1 MSTRRLKLVFVLL
14 LTLPACGG
22 TDGPSELGEGLSEET
37 PTVLR
42 ETPDFISDSKLDT
55 FLRVDWA
62 DDVTMVDRQ
71 AMGALTNFDWQRQT
85 YTFDR
90 NALNRAG
97 VQLKSGQVLL
107 MAGLALRRIKS
118 VNQNGG
124 TVTVTTGPATLEDAI
139 SDGEIGL
146 DYETEYTP
154 EMFKYSTMEFRQA
167 TVKDGMLTV
176 GQPLEIDAGSV
187 SVEIN
192 QGMASYEV
200 TAGKYTY
207 TMDFS
212 LEGDRFQTAFN
223 IVKESD
229 NGPTIRYGVS
239 GHIDAPRHRMR
250 ASYSDGKISN
260 YSYQTEGLSGE
271 LTLSIAA
278 AGSGSDS
285 VSFPLPSPLFKY
297 PILIGGVLPATI
309 EVGALVAIQAT
320 VPQNVSASVQIENTY
335 RFDSDIGFQLQDR
348 SITPAA
354 QLGPIQAKDGMV
366 DLASKF
372 VPVTAAMSLGFPRI
386 GISIL
391 NGTLAGRLQTVFTL
405 EGTLTFGPV
414 CQSARISL
422 LGEGAYDMTLFGGI
436 PVSSGKTQ
444 FFDEVEREL
453 QDSCES

>member
-1 MSTRRLKLVFVLL
+1 MLL
-14 LTLPACGG
+14 LAACGG
-22 TDGPSELGEGLSEET
+22 TDGPGDPGEGLTDER
-37 PTVLR
+37 PTVLS
-42 ETPDFISDSKLDT
+42 ETPDFISDAKLDT
-55 FLRVDWA
+55 FLRVEWA
-62 DDVTMVDRQ
+62 DDVTVVDRQ
-71 AMGALTNFDWQRQT
+71 AMSALQGFDWDRQT

-90 NALNRAG
+90 GALNNAG
-97 VQLKSGQVLL
+97 VQLRSGKVLL
-107 MAGLALRRIKS
+107 MAGLALRRIRS
-118 VNQNGG
+118 VNRGGG

-139 SDGEIGL
+139 KEGDIGL

-167 TVKDGMLTV
+167 TMKNGMLTI

-187 SVEIN
+187 NVEIN

-200 TAGKYTY
+200 TAGDYTY

-223 IVKESD
+223 IVKENE

-239 GHIDAPRHRMR
+239 GHVDAPKHRMR
-250 ASYSDGKISN
+250 ASYADGELSD
-260 YSYQTEGLSGE
+260 YSYRTEGLSGE
-271 LTLSIAA
+271 LTLSITA
-278 AGSGSDS
+278 AGSGPDS

-320 VPQNVSASVQIENTY
+320 VPQNVSASVQMENTY
-335 RFDSDIGFQLQDR
+335 RFDSDIGFQLKDR
-348 SITPAA
+348 TITPAA
-354 QLGPIQAKDGMV
+354 QLGPIQAADGMV

-372 VPVTAAMSLGFPRI
+372 VPVSAAMSLGFPRI

-405 EGTLTFGPV
+405 TGTLTFGPV
-414 CQSARISL
+414 CQTAKVSL
-422 LGEGAYDMTLFGGI
+422 LGEGAYDMTLFGAI

-444 FFDEVEREL
+444 FFDEVERQL
-453 QDSCES
+453 QDSCN